1 MQQTLPNTHRKALGA
16 LGALVLLA
24 FAPAVA
30 HATERSGNAGVPN
43 MSADAESPYRLKV
56 AADRLASVA
65 PAAYVADTRYR
76 LATELQAAGAVPT
89 SDAPDLSAK
98 PYARQIEAAAHEA
111 GVDPALVHAVV
122 SVESAYRAAAVSPK
136 GAVGLMQVLP
146 QTASRYGV
154 ADPLAVS
161 DNLRAGTRHLRRL
174 IDKYDDRLE
183 LALAAY
189 NAGEGAVSRYNDRI
203 PPYAE
208 TRDYVPKVIA
218 SYRAN
223 GKRGDVAAST
233 PTTRPAIN
241 YLHGTRLETR
251 LR

>member
-1 MQQTLPNTHRKALGA
+1 MP
-16 LGALVLLA
+16 
-24 FAPAVA
+24 
-30 HATERSGNAGVPN
+30 
-43 MSADAESPYRLKV
+43 SPYRLNARVERLGAAPV
-56 AADRLASVA
+56 AT
-65 PAAYVADTRYR
+65 YVADPRYR
-76 LATELQAAGAVPT
+76 LAPGVQVATGAPASAVDELA
-89 SDAPDLSAK
+89 DK
-98 PYARQIEAAAHEA
+98 PYARQIDAAAREA

-122 SVESAYRAAAVSPK
+122 GVESAYRAAAISPK

-154 ADPLAVS
+154 TDPSAVG

-189 NAGEGAVSRYNDRI
+189 NAGEGAVSRHGERV

-218 SYRAN
+218 GYRAN
-223 GKRGDVAAST
+223 SKRAAAAPVQRT
-233 PTTRPAIN
+233 LVD
-241 YLHGTRLETR
+241 YLPGTRLDATALAH

>member
-1 MQQTLPNTHRKALGA
+1 MKRFSPIGSLIVF
-16 LGALVLLA
+16 GALVLLA
-24 FAPAVA
+24 LP
-30 HATERSGNAGVPN
+30 SAGG
-43 MSADAESPYRLKV
+43 AALETSPYRLKATV
-56 AADRLASVA
+56 DRVKTAV
-65 PAAYVADTRYR
+65 PAAYVADARYR
-76 LATELQAAGAVPT
+76 LAPELQAAPA
-89 SDAPDLSAK
+89 APDLSDR
-98 PYARQIEAAAHEA
+98 PYARQIDAASREA

-136 GAVGLMQVLP
+136 GAVGLMQLLP

-154 ADPLAVS
+154 TDPLIVS

-183 LALAAY
+183 LVLAAY
-189 NAGEGAVSRYNDRI
+189 NAGEGAVSRYNERI

-208 TRDYVPKVIA
+208 TRDYVPRVIA

-223 GKRGDVAAST
+223 GKRTELPRAQRAA
-233 PTTRPAIN
+233 ID
-241 YLHGTRLETR
+241 YLPGTRLEAQ